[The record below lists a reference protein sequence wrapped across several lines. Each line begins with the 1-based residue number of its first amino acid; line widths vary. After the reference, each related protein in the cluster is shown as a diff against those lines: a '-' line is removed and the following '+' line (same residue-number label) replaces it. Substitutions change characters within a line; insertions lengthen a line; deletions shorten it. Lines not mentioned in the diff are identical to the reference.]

1 MIMNTS
7 LRTFL
12 AEVGEAAVAHEG
24 AHAGA
29 GLGHEFLRHVE
40 RTRLLVHLVEP
51 DPMDQSDPLDNYTQ
65 IREELRLYDA
75 SLAERPEIICVTK
88 AELPD
93 AATCAELLREV
104 TGRPVFL
111 ISAVTGKGLPELNRL
126 IIQRLGELKQSE
138 KSVPEPAAVPPQTE
152 TA

>member
-1 MIMNTS
+1 
-7 LRTFL
+7 
-12 AEVGEAAVAHEG
+12 
-24 AHAGA
+24 
-29 GLGHEFLRHVE
+29 VE

-51 DPMDQSDPLDNYTQ
+51 DPMDQSDPLDNYAQ
-65 IREELRLYDA
+65 IREELRLYDQ

-104 TGRPVFL
+104 TGKDVFL

-126 IIQRLGELKQSE
+126 IIQRLAGLKSANE
-138 KSVPEPAAVPPQTE
+138 SVQVQNAQPQVDAAVSSDISESTE
-152 TA
+152 TVQ